1 MTGAPSAAAPLRGVG
16 EACWPLLARE
26 LDRIA
31 ATAPFDEIP
40 ASRLAG
46 IFAEAD
52 ILFFRHRKIIC
63 HPEIA
68 ESGTRLWVVRQGSV
82 HAAPHDDGQ
91 SQASATELLRAGA
104 IFPFECALS
113 GAPAL
118 RVYSAAED
126 SSLWEISGEVLQA
139 LLSEPAVLRWIVQR
153 LQEAKVSLR
162 QTGAEV
168 RRGRQ
173 ASDQALALPAS
184 TAGSEEIVFVPTQT
198 VVGEVAALMG
208 AQRVGASP
216 KAITGRAAG
225 LISRRC

>member
-68 ESGTRLWVVRQGSV
+68 ESGTRLWVVRQAVSYT
-82 HAAPHDDGQ
+82 H
-91 SQASATELLRAGA
+91 LRAH
-104 IFPFECALS
+104 ET
-113 GAPAL
+113 
-118 RVYSAAED
+118 
-126 SSLWEISGEVLQA
+126 VLDIVCR
-139 LLSEPAVLRWIVQR
+139 LLLE
-153 LQEAKVSLR
+153 KKN
-162 QTGAEV
+162 T
-168 RRGRQ
+168 
-173 ASDQALALPAS
+173 
-184 TAGSEEIVFVPTQT
+184 
-198 VVGEVAALMG
+198 
-208 AQRVGASP
+208 
-216 KAITGRAAG
+216 
-225 LISRRC
+225 